1 MISAI
6 WKGHGMM
13 SIYYVLF
20 LFCYTKFQAYQ
31 QLYEQDDSDEEDIF
45 GVYAKDLPI
54 NLVYERGTST
64 EKHDQ

>member
-1 MISAI
+1 
-6 WKGHGMM
+6 MM
-13 SIYYVLF
+13 PIYYVLS
-20 LFCYTKFQAYQ
+20 LFYHTKLQVYQ
-31 QLYEQDDSDEEDIF
+31 QLYERDDSDEEDIF

>member
-1 MISAI
+1 
-6 WKGHGMM
+6 MM
-13 SIYYVLF
+13 PIYYVLSF
-20 LFCYTKFQAYQ
+20 FYHTKFQEYQ
-31 QLYEQDDSDEEDIF
+31 QLYERDDSDEEDIF

>member
-1 MISAI
+1 
-6 WKGHGMM
+6 MM
-13 SIYYVLF
+13 PIYYVLS
-20 LFCYTKFQAYQ
+20 LFCHTKLEVYQ
-31 QLYEQDDSDEEDIF
+31 QLYKRDDFDEEDIF

>member
-1 MISAI
+1 
-6 WKGHGMM
+6 MM
-13 SIYYVLF
+13 PIYYVLSF
-20 LFCYTKFQAYQ
+20 FCLTKLQAYQ

-54 NLVYERGTST
+54 SLVYERGTST

>member
-1 MISAI
+1 
-6 WKGHGMM
+6 MM
-13 SIYYVLF
+13 PIYYVLS
-20 LFCYTKFQAYQ
+20 LFCHTKLRVYQ
-31 QLYEQDDSDEEDIF
+31 QLYEQDDFNKEDIF

>member
-1 MISAI
+1 
-6 WKGHGMM
+6 MM
-13 SIYYVLF
+13 PIYYVLS
-20 LFCYTKFQAYQ
+20 LFCHTKL
-31 QLYEQDDSDEEDIF
+31 QLYERDDSDEEDIF

>member
-1 MISAI
+1 
-6 WKGHGMM
+6 MM
-13 SIYYVLF
+13 PIYYVLS
-20 LFCYTKFQAYQ
+20 LFCHTQLQVYQ
-31 QLYEQDDSDEEDIF
+31 QLDERDDSDEEDIF

>member
-1 MISAI
+1 
-6 WKGHGMM
+6 MM
-13 SIYYVLF
+13 PIYYVLS
-20 LFCYTKFQAYQ
+20 LFCHTKFQAYQ

-54 NLVYERGTST
+54 SLVYERGTST